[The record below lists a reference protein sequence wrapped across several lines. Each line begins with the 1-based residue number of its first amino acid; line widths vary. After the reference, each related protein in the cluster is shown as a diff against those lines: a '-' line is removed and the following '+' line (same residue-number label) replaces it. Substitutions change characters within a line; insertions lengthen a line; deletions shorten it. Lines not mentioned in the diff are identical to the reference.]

1 MVGKGLT
8 RAEGSVNGIHVAK
21 SISTRTR
28 TRSCRREGRSK
39 RGAVLGAAAAATT
52 TTTGGGGGSGGWK
65 AFSRESFFLEFVIT
79 RQGCC

>member
-1 MVGKGLT
+1 M
-8 RAEGSVNGIHVAK
+8 NGIHVAK

-39 RGAVLGAAAAATT
+39 RGAVLGAAAAAAT
-52 TTTGGGGGSGGWK
+52 TTTGGGGSSGGWK

>member
-39 RGAVLGAAAAATT
+39 RGAVLGAAAAAA
-52 TTTGGGGGSGGWK
+52 TTTGGDGSSGGWK